1 MTLTFNTGIN
11 YQGDGMFVAA
21 RSMAG
26 YLHAV
31 NIHSDNIAF
40 SGIPGYQAKKP
51 VMRRF
56 IEHLGPLAV
65 DSATNE
71 EIGRL
76 RRTGAPNDLALVS
89 EGYFQVMDPNT
100 GDVQTTRDGRI
111 RIGADGQLLTIDGK
125 KAFLDT
131 SGAPLTLPR
140 QPTDLAKQFKV
151 TEDGS
156 VLYYNPYGGDMIP
169 VGRFSVVSAQ
179 GDPAK
184 EVKVSQGFSEDSNV
198 MLAQE
203 FAGLLPKRREFEANR
218 QAFIL
223 QSDSLAK
230 MIQELGRAQ

>member
-1 MTLTFNTGIN
+1 MGLTFNAGIN

-26 YLHAV
+26 YLQAV
-31 NIHSDNIAF
+31 NIHSENIAF
-40 SGIPGYQAKKP
+40 SGIPGYQSKKP

-65 DSATNE
+65 ESSTSE

-76 RRTGAPNDLALVS
+76 RRTGAANDMALVS
-89 EGYFQVMDPNT
+89 EGYFQTLDPTT
-100 GDVQTTRDGRI
+100 GEVQNTRDGRMQV
-111 RIGADGQLLTIDGK
+111 GADGTLRTIDGK
-125 KAFLDT
+125 KAFLDA
-131 SGAPLTLPR
+131 GGQPITLPR
-140 QPTDLAKQFKV
+140 QPTDLAKQLKIS
-151 TEDGS
+151 EDGS
-156 VLYYNPYGGDMIP
+156 VIYYNKYGGDIVP
-169 VGRFSVVSAQ
+169 VGRLSVVSAQ
-179 GDPAK
+179 GDPAT
-184 EVKVSQGFSEDSNV
+184 EVKVSQGFLEDSNV

-223 QSDSLAK
+223 QSDSLSR